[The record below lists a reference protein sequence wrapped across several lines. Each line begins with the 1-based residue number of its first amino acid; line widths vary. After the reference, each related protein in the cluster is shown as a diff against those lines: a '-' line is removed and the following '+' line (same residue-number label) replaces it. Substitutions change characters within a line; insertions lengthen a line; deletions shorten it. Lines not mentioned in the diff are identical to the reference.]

1 MTNSS
6 LYTFNACDFW
16 GETSTNSSEVW
27 NVSLI
32 LKELRELLGQSTGTV
47 GDSHVGKTKDVRDQ
61 HRRYGDI
68 KGQLWL
74 PMVSTVEAQGAVIH
88 MHTENRGQVTSPGT
102 CSRHPFLT
110 ENTEYTAVLM
120 ALLTLVIHY
129 VLVFTGILSIFLFNK
144 FYPSS
149 HSCFYKTQGNEQIL

>member
-16 GETSTNSSEVW
+16 GETNTNSSEVW
-27 NVSLI
+27 NASLI

-47 GDSHVGKTKDVRDQ
+47 GDSHVGKTKDVMDQ
-61 HRRYGDI
+61 HRKYGDI

-74 PMVSTVEAQGAVIH
+74 PMVSTVEAQGAVI
-88 MHTENRGQVTSPGT
+88 RQVISPGT

-110 ENTEYTAVLM
+110 ENTEYTAMLM
-120 ALLTLVIHY
+120 ASLTLVTHS
-129 VLVFTGILSIFLFNK
+129 VLVFMVILSIFLFNK

>member
-1 MTNSS
+1 M
-6 LYTFNACDFW
+6 
-16 GETSTNSSEVW
+16 
-27 NVSLI
+27 
-32 LKELRELLGQSTGTV
+32 

-74 PMVSTVEAQGAVIH
+74 PMVSTVEAQGAII
-88 MHTENRGQVTSPGT
+88 RQVTSPGT

-110 ENTEYTAVLM
+110 ENTEYTAMLM
-120 ALLTLVIHY
+120 ASLTLVTHS
-129 VLVFTGILSIFLFNK
+129 VLVFTVILSIFLFNK

>member
-1 MTNSS
+1 M
-6 LYTFNACDFW
+6 
-16 GETSTNSSEVW
+16 
-27 NVSLI
+27 
-32 LKELRELLGQSTGTV
+32 
-47 GDSHVGKTKDVRDQ
+47 GKTKDVRDQ

-110 ENTEYTAVLM
+110 ENTEYTAMLM
-120 ALLTLVIHY
+120 ASLNS
-129 VLVFTGILSIFLFNK
+129 VLVFTGTLSIFLFNK